1 MPDARRIEP
10 IEIEEEM
17 QRSFLDYAMSVIVAR
32 ALPDV
37 RDGLKPVHRRILWGA
52 NEEGVRPPNGRR
64 KSAYIVGSV
73 LGKYHPHG
81 DTALYDAMVR
91 LGQDFASRYPLI
103 DGQGNFGS
111 ADGDEAAAMRYCVTG
126 DTLVATPDGT
136 LRMDRIHPDARP
148 NSDTDIDLKV
158 LDRLGNPVRASKL
171 FHSGS
176 HPTLRVRTT
185 SGYEITGTHNH
196 PLLCLVGVAGVPML
210 LWKLLAELQPGDHVV
225 LARRAAANCAA
236 TAGDAGELPHAEWQR
251 AVLAGAMVSEG
262 WASHHRAGFN
272 NLDKDY
278 FELVVDAYDAVVGG
292 RRYVSNRV
300 IRSGSRIYEL
310 DVQQLAELRSSP
322 LAEMIG
328 LRSESKRVPGFV
340 WTAPPAFKL
349 AFLRSLFT
357 GDGSSSLLPRKTIQV
372 SYSTRSP
379 RLAAE
384 AQQLLLEFGVASR
397 QSRNARGEIKVV
409 ITNRHSAR
417 RFAANIGFMGA
428 KQAKLQ
434 RELAQVP
441 LVSRALSHDHIPFV
455 ADYIREECGSS
466 GDDAKWLRRH
476 NIDRVERWERDG
488 DEILRRITSEEVQR
502 VVEPLVNAGYLYA
515 KVESVTDTGVQPVY
529 SLRVDSDDH
538 AFITNGFISHN
549 TEARLNPLAMEL
561 LRDIDK
567 ETVDFQ
573 PNYDNESQEPIVLPA
588 RFPNLLANG
597 SEGIAVGMATKI
609 PPHNLGEVIDATVA
623 MIDNPELTSED
634 LLRWVK
640 GPDFPTGA
648 QVMGTSGIRDAY
660 TTGRGS
666 IRVRS
671 KVRIEENNR
680 GGQRLVVT
688 ELPYQVSGDRLLMRI
703 RDLVREGRLTGIVDI
718 ANENSREGTRLVIEC
733 RRDAVPQVVL
743 NQLYKHTQLQ
753 DSFGVI
759 TLALV
764 DGVPRVLNLAEMLSH
779 YIAHQVT
786 VVVRRTRYELR
797 KARER
802 AHILEG
808 LLIALDHLDEVINL
822 IRNAESADVARAQ
835 LMERYSLSE
844 VQATAILDMQL
855 RRLAALERRKLQEE
869 YAELQARIAELQA
882 ILDDPSKVRGI
893 VKEELGEIKRR
904 FADPRRTEI
913 RPDEGELSIE
923 DLIAAEPVV
932 VTVTRT
938 GYVKRV
944 ALGDYRAQGRG
955 GRGVRGANL
964 KEDDIV
970 QFLALTNTHHW
981 VLFFTNKGRV
991 YRVKVHELPEAAKNA
1006 RGTYVANVPGATFQP
1021 DEKIAAVLDLDD
1033 YDDGKFLVLGTKNGM
1048 VKKTALSEYDSPR
1061 VGLIAINLRGDDEL
1075 IGVKLTS
1082 GEDDL
1087 LFVSRKGMA
1096 VRFSES
1102 HVRPMGRQTS
1112 GVTAMRLRRED
1123 QVLAMEVVRP
1133 NADLLVVTD
1142 AGYGKRTPLEQY
1154 ARKGRGIQGVKTAEL
1169 TEVRGFIAGAHV
1181 VQDEDD
1187 IFLITDAGQIIRT
1200 RVNEVRRAGRATQ
1213 GVRIMRLARTSGR
1226 VAAVAPVVK
1235 DEE

>member
-1 MPDARRIEP
+1 
-10 IEIEEEM
+10 
-17 QRSFLDYAMSVIVAR
+17 
-32 ALPDV
+32 
-37 RDGLKPVHRRILWGA
+37 
-52 NEEGVRPPNGRR
+52 
-64 KSAYIVGSV
+64 
-73 LGKYHPHG
+73 
-81 DTALYDAMVR
+81 
-91 LGQDFASRYPLI
+91 
-103 DGQGNFGS
+103 
-111 ADGDEAAAMRYCVTG
+111 
-126 DTLVATPDGT
+126 
-136 LRMDRIHPDARP
+136 
-148 NSDTDIDLKV
+148 
-158 LDRLGNPVRASKL
+158 
-171 FHSGS
+171 
-176 HPTLRVRTT
+176 
-185 SGYEITGTHNH
+185 
-196 PLLCLVGVAGVPML
+196 
-210 LWKLLAELQPGDHVV
+210 
-225 LARRAAANCAA
+225 
-236 TAGDAGELPHAEWQR
+236 
-251 AVLAGAMVSEG
+251 
-262 WASHHRAGFN
+262 
-272 NLDKDY
+272 
-278 FELVVDAYDAVVGG
+278 
-292 RRYVSNRV
+292 
-300 IRSGSRIYEL
+300 
-310 DVQQLAELRSSP
+310 
-322 LAEMIG
+322 
-328 LRSESKRVPGFV
+328 
-340 WTAPPAFKL
+340 
-349 AFLRSLFT
+349 
-357 GDGSSSLLPRKTIQV
+357 
-372 SYSTRSP
+372 
-379 RLAAE
+379 
-384 AQQLLLEFGVASR
+384 
-397 QSRNARGEIKVV
+397 
-409 ITNRHSAR
+409 
-417 RFAANIGFMGA
+417 
-428 KQAKLQ
+428 
-434 RELAQVP
+434 
-441 LVSRALSHDHIPFV
+441 
-455 ADYIREECGSS
+455 
-466 GDDAKWLRRH
+466 
-476 NIDRVERWERDG
+476 
-488 DEILRRITSEEVQR
+488 
-502 VVEPLVNAGYLYA
+502 
-515 KVESVTDTGVQPVY
+515 
-529 SLRVDSDDH
+529 
-538 AFITNGFISHN
+538 
-549 TEARLNPLAMEL
+549 
-561 LRDIDK
+561 
-567 ETVDFQ
+567 
-573 PNYDNESQEPIVLPA
+573 
-588 RFPNLLANG
+588 
-597 SEGIAVGMATKI
+597 MATKI

-623 MIDNPELTSED
+623 LIDNPELTSED

-648 QVMGTSGIRDAY
+648 SIMGTAGIRDALL
-660 TTGRGS
+660 TGRGS

-680 GGQRLVVT
+680 GGQRIVVT
-688 ELPYQVSGDRLLMRI
+688 ELPYQVSGDRLLIRI

-718 ANENSREGTRLVIEC
+718 ANETNKEGTRLVIEC

-759 TLALV
+759 MLALV
-764 DGVPRVLNLAEMLSH
+764 DGVPRVLTLAEMLSH

-797 KARER
+797 KAQER

-822 IRNAESADVARAQ
+822 IRNAESADVARGQ
-835 LMERYSLSE
+835 LMDRYSLSE
-844 VQATAILDMQL
+844 IQATAILDMQL
-855 RRLAALERRKLQEE
+855 RRLAALERRRLQEE
-869 YAELQARIAELQA
+869 YAELQAKIAQLQA

-893 VKEELGEIKRR
+893 VKDELLEIRRR

-944 ALGDYRAQGRG
+944 ALGDYRSQNRG

-970 QFLALTNTHHW
+970 QFLAITNTHHW

-1033 YDDGKFLVLGTKNGM
+1033 YDDGKFLVLGTKHGM

-1082 GEDDL
+1082 GDDDL

-1142 AGYGKRTPLEQY
+1142 AGFGKRTPLEQY
-1154 ARKGRGIQGVKTAEL
+1154 TRKGRGIQGVKTAEL
-1169 TEVRGFIAGAHV
+1169 TEARGFIAGAHV

-1226 VAAVAPVVK
+1226 VVAVAPVVK

>member
-52 NEEGVRPPNGRR
+52 HEEGVRPPNGRR

-73 LGKYHPHG
+73 LGKYHPHS
-81 DTALYDAMVR
+81 DSAVYDAMVR

-103 DGQGNFGS
+103 DGQGNFGT
-111 ADGDEAAAMRYCVTG
+111 ADGDEPAAMRY
-126 DTLVATPDGT
+126 
-136 LRMDRIHPDARP
+136 
-148 NSDTDIDLKV
+148 
-158 LDRLGNPVRASKL
+158 
-171 FHSGS
+171 
-176 HPTLRVRTT
+176 
-185 SGYEITGTHNH
+185 
-196 PLLCLVGVAGVPML
+196 
-210 LWKLLAELQPGDHVV
+210 
-225 LARRAAANCAA
+225 
-236 TAGDAGELPHAEWQR
+236 
-251 AVLAGAMVSEG
+251 
-262 WASHHRAGFN
+262 
-272 NLDKDY
+272 
-278 FELVVDAYDAVVGG
+278 
-292 RRYVSNRV
+292 
-300 IRSGSRIYEL
+300 
-310 DVQQLAELRSSP
+310 
-322 LAEMIG
+322 
-328 LRSESKRVPGFV
+328 
-340 WTAPPAFKL
+340 
-349 AFLRSLFT
+349 
-357 GDGSSSLLPRKTIQV
+357 
-372 SYSTRSP
+372 
-379 RLAAE
+379 
-384 AQQLLLEFGVASR
+384 
-397 QSRNARGEIKVV
+397 
-409 ITNRHSAR
+409 
-417 RFAANIGFMGA
+417 
-428 KQAKLQ
+428 
-434 RELAQVP
+434 
-441 LVSRALSHDHIPFV
+441 
-455 ADYIREECGSS
+455 
-466 GDDAKWLRRH
+466 
-476 NIDRVERWERDG
+476 
-488 DEILRRITSEEVQR
+488 
-502 VVEPLVNAGYLYA
+502 
-515 KVESVTDTGVQPVY
+515 
-529 SLRVDSDDH
+529 
-538 AFITNGFISHN
+538 

-567 ETVDFQ
+567 ETVDFA
-573 PNYDNESQEPIVLPA
+573 PNYDNESQEPVVLPA

-623 MIDNPELTSED
+623 LIDNPELTSED

-648 QVMGTSGIRDAY
+648 SIMGMAGIRDAY

-688 ELPYQVSGDRLLMRI
+688 ELPYQVSGDRLLIRI
-703 RDLVREGRLTGIVDI
+703 RDLVREGKLNGIVDI
-718 ANENSREGTRLVIEC
+718 ANESNKEGTRLVIEC

-759 TLALV
+759 MLALV
-764 DGVPRVLNLAEMLSH
+764 DGVPRVLNLAEVLSH
-779 YIAHQVT
+779 YVAHQVT

-808 LLIALDHLDEVINL
+808 LLVALDHLDEVINL
-822 IRNAESADVARAQ
+822 IRNAESADVARQQ
-835 LMERYSLSE
+835 LMERFELSE
-844 VQATAILDMQL
+844 AQATAILDMQL

-882 ILDDPSKVRGI
+882 ILDYP
-893 VKEELGEIKRR
+893 
-904 FADPRRTEI
+904 
-913 RPDEGELSIE
+913 
-923 DLIAAEPVV
+923 
-932 VTVTRT
+932 
-938 GYVKRV
+938 
-944 ALGDYRAQGRG
+944 AQNRG

-970 QFLALTNTHHW
+970 QFLAITNTHHW

-991 YRVKVHELPEAAKNA
+991 YRVKVHELPEAARNS

-1021 DEKIAAVLDLDD
+1021 DEKIAAVLDLDE
-1033 YDDGKFLVLGTKNGM
+1033 YDDGKFLVLGTRDGM
-1048 VKKTALSEYDSPR
+1048 VKKTALAEYDSPR
-1061 VGLIAINLRGDDEL
+1061 VGLAAINLRGDDEL
-1075 IGVKLTS
+1075 IGVKLTT

-1087 LFVSRKGMA
+1087 LFISRKAMA
-1096 VRFSES
+1096 VRFSEA

-1112 GVTAMRLRRED
+1112 GVTAMRLRRND

-1169 TEVRGFIAGAHV
+1169 TEARGYLAGAHV

-1187 IFLITDAGQIIRT
+1187 IFLITESGQIIRT
-1200 RVNEVRRAGRATQ
+1200 RVNEIRRAGRATQ
-1213 GVRIMRLARTSGR
+1213 GVRVMRLGASAR